1 MDEVTDNIKEY
12 QTLNV
17 VFCRY
22 RFYFGLKGSRTLNVY
37 FDILYRELINEKN
50 QLSLAFCQYEITESL
65 LCLCKLF
72 LLVIS
77 RVLSSSDLLEMCT

>member
-22 RFYFGLKGSRTLNVY
+22 RFYFGL
-37 FDILYRELINEKN
+37 
-50 QLSLAFCQYEITESL
+50 
-65 LCLCKLF
+65 
-72 LLVIS
+72 
-77 RVLSSSDLLEMCT
+77 